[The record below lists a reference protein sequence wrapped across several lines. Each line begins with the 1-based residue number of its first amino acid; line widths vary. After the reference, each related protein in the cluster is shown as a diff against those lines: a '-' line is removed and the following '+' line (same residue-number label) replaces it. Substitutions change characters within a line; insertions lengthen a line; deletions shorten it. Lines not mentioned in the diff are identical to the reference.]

1 MFCEVDVLMDP
12 KLLYKRKLSYLMN
25 DWDDRNLSFSI
36 NNNNVADQVIKFFKT
51 ESELV
56 YPAKSYFVAIVY
68 AKCME
73 KYFGLNFYDC
83 LSDKDLLFDDKFF
96 IPYLHGKQT
105 YNKILDTIT
114 DPLEYNS
121 TKKTVDYFKREFLIG
136 TNN

>member
-1 MFCEVDVLMDP
+1 MDP

-36 NNNNVADQVIKFFKT
+36 NNNNVADQVINFFET
-51 ESELV
+51 QSVLI

-73 KYFGLNFYDC
+73 KYFGLNFYDG

-96 IPYLHGKQT
+96 TPYLNDKQT
-105 YNKILDTIT
+105 YNKILNEIKN
-114 DPLEYNS
+114 PLEYNS
-121 TKKTVDYFKREFLIG
+121 TKKTVEYFKKEFLIG